1 MLGRDRTDSI
11 LLLFEKLVY
20 NRIERNTKNTTLS
33 NTKYGMYRDST
44 TEYSLNEKKF
54 TMYPFFKKWMLRNNI
69 DNLYNTD
76 FDVVD
81 YKTWNYRASND
92 LSPGY
97 WRGIFQYAY
106 GTDMPLLEPW
116 VTVGYSTIPDGF
128 ETNPARYTELEFWN
142 DLKATYST
150 TWPNSNRQ
158 LW

>member
-1 MLGRDRTDSI
+1 MLGPDRTDSI

-97 WRGIFQYAY
+97 WRAY
-106 GTDMPLLEPW
+106 
-116 VTVGYSTIPDGF
+116 IPICLRHRHAIIRTLGHG
-128 ETNPARYTELEFWN
+128 WI
-142 DLKATYST
+142 
-150 TWPNSNRQ
+150 
-158 LW
+158 